1 MVLFSITADFCHV
14 VVPPSL
20 QSYSQDAH
28 ASRGMSANSTQKSFM
43 PFLMNKKITDS
54 FFFFL
59 PFFHGPALHFAP
71 FSYPPPFL
79 SFQIF
84 ISLSRPLA
92 TFFFFLIYVFFFYTV
107 LFSCLF
113 CSSNLCFSG
122 GKLIALS
129 IIVHGVAGIL
139 PLCMLIYFSDFV
151 LFSSTIS
158 SLFDQMSYD
167 QHLFS
172 FVVFFPW
179 LFLKLDYFFIY
190 IYIYLYFLYL
200 STWYRMNY

>member
-1 MVLFSITADFCHV
+1 MF
-14 VVPPSL
+14 
-20 QSYSQDAH
+20 
-28 ASRGMSANSTQKSFM
+28 
-43 PFLMNKKITDS
+43 
-54 FFFFL
+54 
-59 PFFHGPALHFAP
+59 
-71 FSYPPPFL
+71 
-79 SFQIF
+79 
-84 ISLSRPLA
+84 
-92 TFFFFLIYVFFFYTV
+92 FFFYTV

-179 LFLKLDYFFIY
+179 LFLKLDYYFFLYIY
-190 IYIYLYFLYL
+190 IYIF
-200 STWYRMNY
+200 

>member
-107 LFSCLF
+107 LFS
-113 CSSNLCFSG
+113 
-122 GKLIALS
+122 
-129 IIVHGVAGIL
+129 
-139 PLCMLIYFSDFV
+139 
-151 LFSSTIS
+151 
-158 SLFDQMSYD
+158 
-167 QHLFS
+167 

>member
-92 TFFFFLIYVFFFYTV
+92 TFFFFFFNICFFLLYCFVF
-107 LFSCLF
+107 L
-113 CSSNLCFSG
+113 
-122 GKLIALS
+122 
-129 IIVHGVAGIL
+129 
-139 PLCMLIYFSDFV
+139 FV
-151 LFSSTIS
+151 LFFK
-158 SLFDQMSYD
+158 SLFFWWKVDSLIHNCTRGSWHFTFMYAYI
-167 QHLFS
+167 
-172 FVVFFPW
+172 FF
-179 LFLKLDYFFIY
+179 
-190 IYIYLYFLYL
+190 
-200 STWYRMNY
+200 